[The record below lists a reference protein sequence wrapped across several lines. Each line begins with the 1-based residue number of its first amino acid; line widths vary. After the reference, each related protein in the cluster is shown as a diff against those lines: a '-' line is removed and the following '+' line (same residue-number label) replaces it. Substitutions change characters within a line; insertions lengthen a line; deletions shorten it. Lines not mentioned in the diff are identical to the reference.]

1 MKKITVLIA
10 FLVLGVQNNYA
21 QNVDSTRIIEKKD
34 SSVALI
40 PRNDFR
46 RKTIVEDSFPN
57 PRKAFLWSIIPGGG
71 QIYNKKLAWLKL
83 PIVYGALGTGV
94 YVINF
99 NTNQYRRFK
108 LAYSERVNGIKP
120 FSDASI
126 PQSIETTRLKQIR
139 DATFKNLQQ
148 SYVLTIAGY
157 LLAGVEAFT
166 SAHLAHFDVRDDL
179 SFHVKPSFE
188 PVPMQGSAVGL
199 GLQLKF

>member
-1 MKKITVLIA
+1 MKKITVLVV
-10 FLVLGVQNNYA
+10 FLVLMVQNNYA
-21 QNVDSTRIIEKKD
+21 QNVDSAIIIKKID
-34 SSVALI
+34 PSVVKA
-40 PRNDFR
+40 
-46 RKTIVEDSFPN
+46 KTGVEDSFPN

-94 YVINF
+94 YIINF
-99 NTNQYRRFK
+99 NTTQYRRFT
-108 LAYSERVNGIKP
+108 LAYSEKINKLP
-120 FSDASI
+120 LTDKTI
-126 PQSIETTRLKQIR
+126 PSSIEATRLKQLR

-166 SAHLAHFDVRDDL
+166 AAHLAHFDVKDDL